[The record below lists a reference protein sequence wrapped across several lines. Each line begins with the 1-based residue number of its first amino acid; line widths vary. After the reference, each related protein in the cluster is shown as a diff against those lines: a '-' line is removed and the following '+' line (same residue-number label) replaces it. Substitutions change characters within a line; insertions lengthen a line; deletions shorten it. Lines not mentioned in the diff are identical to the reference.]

1 MADPEK
7 FKRFL
12 GQDTHYHDFLV
23 FFQKELEAKG
33 VNGVLNEYLFAGT
46 YPVNRK
52 ILMLKFIGDERAD
65 DMLVRLFSGKFQVR
79 ANLLRP
85 SC

>member
-1 MADPEK
+1 
-7 FKRFL
+7 
-12 GQDTHYHDFLV
+12 
-23 FFQKELEAKG
+23 
-33 VNGVLNEYLFAGT
+33 VLNEYLFACT

-65 DMLVRLFSGKFQVR
+65 DMLVRLFSGKVHVR
-79 ANLLRP
+79 KNLLRP